1 MKRSWLQY
9 TKLDLPDDKQLEEI
23 RVIFITGCFTG
34 LRYSDLSTLSPEHI
48 DLDNENINLK
58 QRKVHKAVVIPMID
72 YVPEILK
79 KYNYDLPK
87 IPRYM
92 FNERVKELGR
102 KIKLKPK
109 D

>member
-1 MKRSWLQY
+1 M
-9 TKLDLPDDKQLEEI
+9 
-23 RVIFITGCFTG
+23 
-34 LRYSDLSTLSPEHI
+34 
-48 DLDNENINLK
+48 
-58 QRKVHKAVVIPMID
+58 IPMID

-102 KIKLKPK
+102 KIKLSQKIEVVRRK
-109 D
+109 GKEREKRGYMRNGK